1 MPENRPGAREKHVT
15 GQGAGVHRRFRYAFP
30 SGQWLGTGGMQQPI
44 LRTTV

>member
-15 GQGAGVHRRFRYAFP
+15 GQGVGVHRR
-30 SGQWLGTGGMQQPI
+30 GQGLGTGGMQQPI